1 MVKASKF
8 QIFLDGAN
16 KDDIIKYLK
25 NPIISGFTTNPSL
38 MKKAG
43 IKNYK
48 KFSLE
53 LCELI
58 NKTNK
63 SVSFEVFADELNEM
77 YDQAKVISQWSKN
90 IYVKIP
96 VVNTKGKSTSRVIKR
111 LTLEG
116 TKLNITAVFTVK
128 QCKKI
133 IDSLE
138 NNVPAIISIFCGR
151 IADSGV
157 DPKMTILKCK
167 ELILKSKK
175 KNIKILWASTREAL
189 NIIQAKTYGC
199 DIITITEDI
208 LKKYKNFGKNL
219 NDFSI
224 ETVKMF
230 YNDAKT
236 SNFDLG

>member
-1 MVKASKF
+1 
-8 QIFLDGAN
+8 
-16 KDDIIKYLK
+16 
-25 NPIISGFTTNPSL
+25 
-38 MKKAG
+38 
-43 IKNYK
+43 
-48 KFSLE
+48 
-53 LCELI
+53 
-58 NKTNK
+58 
-63 SVSFEVFADELNEM
+63 
-77 YDQAKVISQWSKN
+77 
-90 IYVKIP
+90 
-96 VVNTKGKSTSRVIKR
+96 
-111 LTLEG
+111 
-116 TKLNITAVFTVK
+116 
-128 QCKKI
+128 
-133 IDSLE
+133 
-138 NNVPAIISIFCGR
+138 
-151 IADSGV
+151 
-157 DPKMTILKCK
+157 MTILKCK